1 MLFPTFTFAAFFAV
15 VLPVSWALRRR
26 PLPWKLF
33 VLGASYWFYAAWDRR
48 FVLLLVAMTL
58 VNAAAARMNRRF
70 TRPAA
75 RRAAVAAGVAFD
87 LGVLAFFKY
96 YGFFTQSLE
105 SSFGI
110 SSPALSIVLPIGISF
125 FTFQAI
131 SYVVDVHRGDTSPAP
146 LLDFAVYLAF
156 FPQLVAGPIV
166 RATEFLPQMRFP
178 PKGRRTGATSGDR
191 GAPVQLQLWPGQSQS
206 ELLGGRVDRI
216 ELGRAAQLIARG
228 MFKKVV
234 VADFLAGA
242 IVDEAFASPGS
253 YGALDVLFG
262 VYGYAVQIYADF
274 SGYTDM
280 AIGVALLMGFR
291 FPQNFDRPYAA
302 VSVQDFWRRWH
313 MTLSRWLRDYLYIP
327 LGGSRRGRARTYVN
341 LLATMGLGGLWHGA
355 SGVFIVWGLY
365 HGAGLAAERLG
376 GRLWST
382 STASRQ
388 ARGDD
393 SPASRQARGDDSPAS
408 RQARDDDSPASRQAR
423 DDDSPT
429 SRRRT
434 APGAGSALGA
444 WLRVLAVFHFV
455 CAGWVLF
462 NSETLAHAGDV
473 YERLFRGW
481 GIGTELLTPTVLA
494 VIVGSVLAQ
503 YVPLAFARRW
513 STRLAEAP
521 AAVTA
526 AGFAV
531 WTMIVVAL
539 GPEDVADYIYFQF

>member
-15 VLPVSWALRRR
+15 VLPVSWALRTR

-75 RRAAVAAGVAFD
+75 RRATVAAGVVFD
-87 LGVLAFFKY
+87 LGVLACFKY

-146 LLDFAVYLAF
+146 LLDFAVYLSF

-178 PKGRRTGATSGDR
+178 PKGRGTGATGGDLE
-191 GAPVQLQLWPGQSQS
+191 APAQLQLWPGQSQP
-206 ELLGGRVDRI
+206 EFLGGRVDRI

-242 IVDEAFASPGS
+242 IVDEAFASPSS

-302 VSVQDFWRRWH
+302 VSIQDFWRRWH

-327 LGGSRRGRARTYVN
+327 LGGSRRGRVRTYVN

-355 SGVFIVWGLY
+355 AGVFIVWGLY
-365 HGAGLAAERLG
+365 HGVGLAAERLG

-382 STASRQ
+382 RTASRQ

-393 SPASRQARGDDSPAS
+393 G
-408 RQARDDDSPASRQAR
+408 
-423 DDDSPT
+423 PT
-429 SRRRT
+429 SRRART
-434 APGAGSALGA
+434 APGGGSALGS

-521 AAVTA
+521 AAVIA

-539 GPEDVADYIYFQF
+539 GPEGVADYIYFQF

>member
-15 VLPVSWALRRR
+15 VLPVGWALRSR
-26 PLPWKLF
+26 PTPWKIF

-58 VNAAAARMNRRF
+58 VNAAAARLNRRF
-70 TRPAA
+70 PRRAA
-75 RRAAVAAGVAFD
+75 RRCALAAALVFD

-105 SSFGI
+105 TNLGI
-110 SSPALSIVLPIGISF
+110 SSPALRIVLPIGISF

-131 SYVVDVHRGDTSPAP
+131 SYTVDVHRGRTPPAA
-146 LLDFAVYLAF
+146 LLDFAVYLSF

-166 RATEFLPQMRFP
+166 RATEFLPQMKFRP
-178 PKGRRTGATSGDR
+178 RGRRKGGTTGAGED
-191 GAPVQLQLWPGQSQS
+191 PMQLQLWPDPHQPSS
-206 ELLGGRVDRI
+206 PDRV
-216 ELGRAAQLIARG
+216 ELGRAAQLIGRG

-242 IVDEAFASPGS
+242 IVDEAFASPGAYS
-253 YGALDVLFG
+253 ALDVLFG

-302 VSVQDFWRRWH
+302 VSIRDFWRRWH

-327 LGGSRRGRARTYVN
+327 LGGNRRGRVRTYVN
-341 LLATMGLGGLWHGA
+341 LLVTMGLGGLWHGA
-355 SGVFIVWGLY
+355 AGVFVVWGLY
-365 HGAGLAAERLG
+365 QGVGLAAERLSG
-376 GRLWST
+376 ELWS
-382 STASRQ
+382 
-388 ARGDD
+388 ARRGAGAARS
-393 SPASRQARGDDSPAS
+393 SPGA
-408 RQARDDDSPASRQAR
+408 
-423 DDDSPT
+423 
-429 SRRRT
+429 RRR

-455 CAGWVLF
+455 CGGWVLF
-462 NSETLAHAGDV
+462 NSESLARAGDV
-473 YERLFRGW
+473 FARLAQGW
-481 GIGTELLTPTVLA
+481 GVESQLITPA
-494 VIVGSVLAQ
+494 VIAAIVVAVLAQ
-503 YVPLAFARRW
+503 YVPVDFARRW
-513 STRLAEAP
+513 ERRLAEAP
-521 AAVTA
+521 AAATA

-539 GPEDVADYIYFQF
+539 GPEGVADYIYFQF

>member
-15 VLPVSWALRRR
+15 VLPVSWALKRF
-26 PLPWKLF
+26 PTPWKLF

-70 TRPAA
+70 THPGA
-75 RRAAVAAGVAFD
+75 RRATLAVAVVFD

-131 SYVVDVHRGDTSPAP
+131 SYAVDVHRGETDPAP
-146 LLDFAVYLAF
+146 LLDFAVYLSF

-166 RATEFLPQMRFP
+166 RAREFLPQMRFP
-178 PKGRRTGATSGDR
+178 RRARHRSSGSGRRELEE
-191 GAPVQLQLWPGQSQS
+191 PVQLELWSDRG
-206 ELLGGRVDRI
+206 LDRI
-216 ELGRAAQLIARG
+216 ELGRAAQLIGRG

-253 YGALDVLFG
+253 YGAVDVLFG

-302 VSVQDFWRRWH
+302 VSIQDFWRRWH

-327 LGGSRRGRARTYVN
+327 LGGNRRGRVRTYVN
-341 LLATMGLGGLWHGA
+341 LLVTMGLGGLWHGA
-355 SGVFIVWGLY
+355 AGVFVVWGLY
-365 HGAGLAAERLG
+365 HGVGLAAERLAG
-376 GRLWST
+376 QLWPART
-382 STASRQ
+382 STGS
-388 ARGDD
+388 
-393 SPASRQARGDDSPAS
+393 
-408 RQARDDDSPASRQAR
+408 
-423 DDDSPT
+423 
-429 SRRRT
+429 
-434 APGAGSALGA
+434 APDAGSALGD

-473 YERLFRGW
+473 FERLLSGW
-481 GIGTELLTPTVLA
+481 GTGTELLTPTVLA

-503 YVPLAFARRW
+503 YVPLDFAERW
-513 STRLAEAP
+513 SKRAAAVP
-521 AAVTA
+521 SAVTA
-526 AGFAV
+526 AAFAV

-539 GPEDVADYIYFQF
+539 GPEGVADYIYFQF

>member
-15 VLPVSWALRRR
+15 VLPVSWALKRF
-26 PLPWKLF
+26 PTPWKLF

-70 TRPAA
+70 THPGA
-75 RRAAVAAGVAFD
+75 RRAALAVAVVFD

-131 SYVVDVHRGDTSPAP
+131 SYAVDVHRGDTDPAP
-146 LLDFAVYLAF
+146 LLDLAVYLSF

-166 RATEFLPQMRFP
+166 RAREFLPQMRFP
-178 PKGRRTGATSGDR
+178 RRSRHRGNGSGRRELEE
-191 GAPVQLQLWPGQSQS
+191 PVQLELWSDRG
-206 ELLGGRVDRI
+206 LDRI
-216 ELGRAAQLIARG
+216 ELGRAAQLIGRG

-253 YGALDVLFG
+253 HGAVDVLFG

-302 VSVQDFWRRWH
+302 VSIQDFWRRWH

-327 LGGSRRGRARTYVN
+327 LGGNRRGRGRTYVN
-341 LLATMGLGGLWHGA
+341 LLVTMGLGGLWHGA
-355 SGVFIVWGLY
+355 AGVFIVWGLY
-365 HGAGLAAERLG
+365 HGAGLAAERLAG
-376 GRLWST
+376 QLRPARAPAGRAPDAGPA
-382 STASRQ
+382 ASR
-388 ARGDD
+388 
-393 SPASRQARGDDSPAS
+393 ASS
-408 RQARDDDSPASRQAR
+408 
-423 DDDSPT
+423 
-429 SRRRT
+429 
-434 APGAGSALGA
+434 APGAGSALGE

-473 YERLFRGW
+473 FERLLSGW
-481 GIGTELLTPTVLA
+481 GTGTELLTPTVLA
-494 VIVGSVLAQ
+494 VILGSVLAQ
-503 YVPLAFARRW
+503 YVPLDFAERW
-513 STRLAEAP
+513 SKRAAAAP
-521 AAVTA
+521 SAVTA
-526 AGFAV
+526 AAFAV

-539 GPEDVADYIYFQF
+539 GPEGVADYIYFQF

>member
-26 PLPWKLF
+26 PVPWKLF

-58 VNAAAARMNRRF
+58 VSAAAARLNQRFRRSG
-70 TRPAA
+70 A
-75 RRAAVAAGVAFD
+75 RRAAVTAGVVFD

-105 SSFGI
+105 SNLGI
-110 SSPALSIVLPIGISF
+110 SSPALRIVLPIGISF

-146 LLDFAVYLAF
+146 LLDFAVYLSF

-178 PKGRRTGATSGDR
+178 PSGRRKGRRATRRDLE
-191 GAPVQLQLWPGQSQS
+191 APVQLQLWPDRSQPGPA
-206 ELLGGRVDRI
+206 GGHIDRV
-216 ELGRAAQLIARG
+216 ELGRAAQLIGRG
-228 MFKKVV
+228 MFKKVI
-234 VADFLAGA
+234 VADFLASA

-327 LGGSRRGRARTYVN
+327 LGGNRRGRVRTYVN

-355 SGVFIVWGLY
+355 AGVFIVWGLY
-365 HGAGLAAERLG
+365 QGAGLAAERLAG
-376 GRLWST
+376 QLRAAR
-382 STASRQ
+382 TASRQ
-388 ARGDD
+388 AEDAPGRVAR
-393 SPASRQARGDDSPAS
+393 PA
-408 RQARDDDSPASRQAR
+408 
-423 DDDSPT
+423 
-429 SRRRT
+429 RRV
-434 APGAGSALGA
+434 PGAGAAIGA
-444 WLRVLAVFHFV
+444 WLRVLLVFHFV

-462 NSETLAHAGDV
+462 NSETLAHAGNI
-473 YERLFRGW
+473 YGRLLQGW
-481 GIGTELLTPTVLA
+481 GTSTELVTPMVVA
-494 VIVGSVLAQ
+494 VIVGAVLAQ
-503 YVPLAFARRW
+503 YVPLSFARRW

-521 AAVTA
+521 AAIIA
-526 AGFAV
+526 AAFAL

-539 GPEDVADYIYFQF
+539 GPEGVADYIYFQF

>member
-1 MLFPTFTFAAFFAV
+1 MLFPTFTFAALFAV

-26 PLPWKLF
+26 PVPWKLF

-58 VNAAAARMNRRF
+58 VNAATARLNRRF
-70 TRPAA
+70 GRTWA
-75 RRAAVAAGVAFD
+75 RRAALAAGVGFD

-105 SSFGI
+105 SNLGI
-110 SSPALSIVLPIGISF
+110 SSPALRIVLPIGISF

-131 SYVVDVHRGDTSPAP
+131 SYVVDVHRGDAELAP
-146 LLDFAVYLAF
+146 LLDFAVYLSF

-178 PKGRRTGATSGDR
+178 PKGSRKRRSVPGGEADG
-191 GAPVQLQLWPGQSQS
+191 PVQLELWP
-206 ELLGGRVDRI
+206 EGRAAQTGALDRV
-216 ELGRAAQLIARG
+216 ELGRAAQLIGRG

-234 VADFLAGA
+234 VADYLAAA

-302 VSVQDFWRRWH
+302 VSIQDFWRRWH

-327 LGGSRRGRARTYVN
+327 LGGNRRGRVRTYIH
-341 LLATMGLGGLWHGA
+341 LLVTMGLGGLWHGA
-355 SGVFIVWGLY
+355 AGVFVVWGLY
-365 HGAGLAAERLG
+365 QGVGLAAERLA
-376 GRLWST
+376 GRLWSAGT
-382 STASRQ
+382 S
-388 ARGDD
+388 
-393 SPASRQARGDDSPAS
+393 
-408 RQARDDDSPASRQAR
+408 
-423 DDDSPT
+423 
-429 SRRRT
+429 SRRVEDAPGPKPQRV
-434 APGAGSALGA
+434 PGAGSALGA
-444 WLRVLAVFHFV
+444 WLRVLLVFHFV

-473 YERLFRGW
+473 YDRLFRGW
-481 GIGTELLTPTVLA
+481 GISTELLTPTVVA
-494 VIVGSVLAQ
+494 VVVGSVLAQ
-503 YVPLAFARRW
+503 FVPIAFARRW
-513 STRLAEAP
+513 SARLATAP
-521 AAVTA
+521 AVATA

-539 GPEDVADYIYFQF
+539 GPEGVADYIYFQF